1 MGFYTHIARGT
12 GKEDLMLES
21 MERELSDEDISSADS
36 AGGNRSCRLFRWLGA
51 FPRPIASKLL
61 SVRRSSNFNTYR
73 TLTRCESHSR
83 VTTGG
88 VNIMIICALHDLT
101 NID

>member
-1 MGFYTHIARGT
+1 MSTARNGVYTHIARGT

-36 AGGNRSCRLFRWLGA
+36 TGENRSCRLFRWLGA
-51 FPRPIASKLL
+51 FPRPIASKIFDHQI
-61 SVRRSSNFNTYR
+61 STISTYP

-83 VTTGG
+83 VTTGE
-88 VNIMIICALHDLT
+88 LT
-101 NID
+101 L